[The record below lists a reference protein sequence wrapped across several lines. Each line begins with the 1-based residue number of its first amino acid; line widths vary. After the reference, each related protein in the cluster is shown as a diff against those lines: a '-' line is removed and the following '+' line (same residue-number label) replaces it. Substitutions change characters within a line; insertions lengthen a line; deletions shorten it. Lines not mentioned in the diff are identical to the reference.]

1 MYIIDP
7 AHCIETYLKFKK
19 VIVVEKIV
27 IVIYRVVTYQCKKL
41 FIYIFYQVMCDMN
54 NMFVIKSTLYQKN
67 AYERNLIISDM
78 WQCK

>member
-1 MYIIDP
+1 MHIIDP
-7 AHCIETYLKFKK
+7 AHCIEAYLKFKK

-54 NMFVIKSTLYQKN
+54 NMFVIKSTLYQKKCLRTKFD
-67 AYERNLIISDM
+67 YL
-78 WQCK
+78 